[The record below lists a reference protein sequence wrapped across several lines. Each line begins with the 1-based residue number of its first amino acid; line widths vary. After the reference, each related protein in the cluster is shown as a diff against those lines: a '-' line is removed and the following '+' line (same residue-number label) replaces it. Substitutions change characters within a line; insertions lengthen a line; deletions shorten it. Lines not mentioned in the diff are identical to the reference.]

1 MSRRV
6 NTNGNRKVIKGEVK
20 QNECHVCKKNGES
33 WRVYNDHNFRDLKGR
48 ICCPIFVKKMRENCC
63 YKCNKT
69 GHFADH
75 CAVVVTTITTPA
87 EELKTLVN
95 KSLMREKKVSSE
107 TKPVVTIRTA
117 NGFASLCD
125 SSDEEDK
132 PPSNVTVRKPA
143 KKVVKD
149 WADYESDDE

>member
-1 MSRRV
+1 M
-6 NTNGNRKVIKGEVK
+6 
-20 QNECHVCKKNGES
+20 
-33 WRVYNDHNFRDLKGR
+33 
-48 ICCPIFVKKMRENCC
+48 
-63 YKCNKT
+63 

-75 CAVVVTTITTPA
+75 CAVVITSTTNA
-87 EELKTLVN
+87 NFVEELKTLVN
-95 KSLMREKKVSSE
+95 KSLMREKKVPSE
-107 TKPVVTIRTA
+107 TKLCVTIRTA
-117 NGFASLCD
+117 NAFDSLCD